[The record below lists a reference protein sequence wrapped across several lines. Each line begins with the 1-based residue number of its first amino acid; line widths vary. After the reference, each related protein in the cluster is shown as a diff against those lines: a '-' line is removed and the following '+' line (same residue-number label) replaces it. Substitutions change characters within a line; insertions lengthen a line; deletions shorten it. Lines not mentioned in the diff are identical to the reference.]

1 MSKIKRFLLCLPLF
15 CVSLVLFVLLLNSST
30 GEYYQK
36 ADRQDNIKKISGFA
50 LNAKVVT
57 AKEAAVQIAA
67 GIPTAEKSEQPAIK
81 PTEQPT
87 EETIKTSIKPTVEP
101 TLEVTLEP
109 TPKPTPEHCCDFVLK
124 NETESTCTKEGKS
137 VYECAC
143 GKVKNVFAA
152 KKEHDFKYVSMK
164 DSTKTSEGYYLYS
177 CTVCKTNKTVT
188 IAKKPNASYTDKC
201 GDSLLGKTVPG
212 FSNNGV
218 VAKLINMFNTCSQS
232 EVNASNAVKLTGNM
246 NWQEFM
252 DDFQVDYQ
260 YLSYYMTVSVFME
273 DGEYYLYSYYD
284 KEANETLQKCY
295 ERVDS
300 ILAELKINKNT
311 TQRDAIKRISNWLCE
326 QKQYQYT
333 GTKDNSPLYSIMGNK
348 GTCNNYSIAFQM
360 LCLGA
365 GIECSYYMSNTMNHS
380 WNEVYFSDGTALWV
394 DSCWNDAID
403 KNSRGEIIDISVEN
417 GYAAEK
423 VDRYRSRYLLIDT
436 QTLLKNHTL

>member
-1 MSKIKRFLLCLPLF
+1 MSKIRRYLLCLPLF
-15 CVSLVLFVLLLNSST
+15 CISLVLVVLLSNSST
-30 GEYYQK
+30 GEYFLK
-36 ADRQDNIKKISGFA
+36 ADQQDNINKISGFA
-50 LNAKVVT
+50 LDAKVVT

-67 GIPTAEKSEQPAIK
+67 GIPTAEKSEQPEAEI
-81 PTEQPT
+81 TAQPT
-87 EETIKTSIKPTVEP
+87 EITINTSIKPTVEP
-101 TLEVTLEP
+101 TLEVTPE
-109 TPKPTPEHCCDFVLK
+109 PTPEHCCDFLLK
-124 NETESTCTKEGKS
+124 SVTESTCTKEGKS

-177 CTVCKTNKTVT
+177 CKVCKTDKRVI

-218 VAKLINMFNTCSQS
+218 AAELINMFNTCAES
-232 EVNASNAVKLTGNM
+232 EVNASNAVKLTGNLD
-246 NWQEFM
+246 WQEFV
-252 DDFQVDYQ
+252 DKFQVDYQ
-260 YLSYYMTVSVFME
+260 YLSYYMPISVFME

-284 KEANETLQKCY
+284 KDANEALRKCY
-295 ERVDS
+295 ERVNN

-333 GTKDNSPLYSIMGNK
+333 GTKDNSPLYSIMGDK

-365 GIECSYYMSNTMNHS
+365 GIKCNYYMSNTMNHS

-403 KNSRGEIIDISVEN
+403 TNSKGEIIDISVEN